1 MEVKRGETRR
11 NREGCSRGDR
21 RRGKRREKGEQ
32 RRVILWN
39 R

>member
-1 MEVKRGETRR
+1 MEVKRGETRRLR

-32 RRVILWN
+32 
-39 R
+39 